1 MKFMRIPAAIGFYPG
16 EKEQLKKMLE
26 KFIDKDAKKY
36 EAIAAIVPHA
46 GYIYSGKVAGATY
59 SAIKTNKNVFAIF
72 CPNHTGLGSKISLS
86 QDTWLTPLGEVK
98 TFNFEKAKKSKIIKI
113 DELAHKYEHSLEVQL
128 PFLQYIFKD
137 FSILPLCVSSLSIK
151 DIKAIAKEI
160 LDEKFFYIA
169 SSDFTHY
176 GPMYG
181 YDIYEGGIEEKLNK
195 VKEMDMK
202 AIDFI
207 LKLQPE
213 KFYNFV
219 IDNDLTICGFIPITL
234 LLFIAKELGAKEGK
248 LISYATSYEVSK
260 NSSFVTYAGILIL

>member
-1 MKFMRIPAAIGFYPG
+1 MRSPAAIGFYPG
-16 EKEQLKKMLE
+16 EKEELKRMLE
-26 KFIDKDAKKY
+26 KLISKDAKKY
-36 EAIAAIVPHA
+36 DAIAAIVPHA

-59 SAIKTNKNVFAIF
+59 SAIKTNKNIFAIF

-86 QDTWLTPLGEVK
+86 QDKWLTPLGEVETLK
-98 TFNFEKAKKSKIIKI
+98 FEKASESNMIKI

-128 PFLQYIFKD
+128 PFLQYLFKD
-137 FSILPLCVSSLSIK
+137 FSILPICLSMLSLK
-151 DIKAIAKEI
+151 DIKKLANEI
-160 LDEKFFYIA
+160 IDKRFFYIA

-181 YDIYEGGIEEKLNK
+181 FDPFEGSIEEKLEK

-202 AIDFI
+202 AIDLI
-207 LKLQPE
+207 LKIQPE
-213 KFYNFV
+213 RFYNFV

-234 LLFIAKELGAKEGK
+234 LLFVLKGLGAKEGK
-248 LISYATSYEVSK
+248 LISYASSYEVSK